1 MTPQKIDR
9 DQDLFCIWNR
19 QRPLKKIVLVI
30 CTSEFLLSSD
40 FLSLLVN
47 IAIDGRDVGLDV
59 FVGK

>member
-1 MTPQKIDR
+1 MW
-9 DQDLFCIWNR
+9 DL
-19 QRPLKKIVLVI
+19 QVVLVI